1 MMSPDPIE
9 VVATN
14 RRAKY
19 DYFLLDTY
27 EAGLVLLGAEVKSV
41 RSGRVQ
47 LREAH
52 VAEKDGEL
60 WLINAHIAAYEM
72 ATRQSYD
79 PVRPRKLLLHRRQI
93 NHLMG
98 AVNRK
103 GMTLLPLSIYFNKR
117 GIAKVELAL
126 AEGKRKHDKRQ
137 TIKQRDWERQ
147 KARLLRA
154 KR

>member
-79 PVRPRKLLLHRRQI
+79 PVRPRKLLLHRREI
-93 NHLMG
+93 N
-98 AVNRK
+98 K
-103 GMTLLPLSIYFNKR
+103 LLPKLGLAGYTMVPIKMYLRR
-117 GIAKVELAL
+117 GRAKVEISLVK
-126 AEGKRKHDKRQ
+126 GKRQYDKRQ
-137 TIKQRDWERQ
+137 AI
-147 KARLLRA
+147 A
-154 KR
+154 KRESEREIARELGRRR

>member
-1 MMSPDPIE
+1 MSPDPIE

-79 PVRPRKLLLHRRQI
+79 PVRPRKLLLHRREI
-93 NHLMG
+93 N
-98 AVNRK
+98 K
-103 GMTLLPLSIYFNKR
+103 LLPKLGLAGYTMVPIKMYLRR
-117 GIAKVELAL
+117 GRAKVEISLVK
-126 AEGKRKHDKRQ
+126 GKRQYDKRQ
-137 TIKQRDWERQ
+137 AI
-147 KARLLRA
+147 A
-154 KR
+154 KRESEREIARELGRRR

>member
-1 MMSPDPIE
+1 MMSPDSIE

-79 PVRPRKLLLHRRQI
+79 PVRPRKLLLHRREI
-93 NHLMG
+93 N
-98 AVNRK
+98 K
-103 GMTLLPLSIYFNKR
+103 LLPKLRLSGYTMVPTKMYLR
-117 GIAKVELAL
+117 HGRAKVEISLAK
-126 AEGKRKHDKRQ
+126 GKRQYDKRQ
-137 TIKQRDWERQ
+137 AI
-147 KARLLRA
+147 A
-154 KR
+154 KRESEREIARELGRRR

>member
-1 MMSPDPIE
+1 
-9 VVATN
+9 
-14 RRAKY
+14 
-19 DYFLLDTY
+19 
-27 EAGLVLLGAEVKSV
+27 
-41 RSGRVQ
+41 
-47 LREAH
+47 
-52 VAEKDGEL
+52 
-60 WLINAHIAAYEM
+60 
-72 ATRQSYD
+72 
-79 PVRPRKLLLHRRQI
+79 
-93 NHLMG
+93 MG

-103 GMTLLPLSIYFNKR
+103 GMTLLPLSVYFNKR

>member
-79 PVRPRKLLLHRRQI
+79 PVRPRKLLLHRREI
-93 NHLMG
+93 N
-98 AVNRK
+98 K
-103 GMTLLPLSIYFNKR
+103 LLPKLSLAGHTMVPIKMYLRR
-117 GIAKVELAL
+117 GRAKVEISLVK
-126 AEGKRKHDKRQ
+126 GKRQYDKRQ
-137 TIKQRDWERQ
+137 AI
-147 KARLLRA
+147 A
-154 KR
+154 KRESEREIARELGRRR